1 MRMMISR
8 VACSNAA
15 VAAAK
20 NGPLSAVRALSTAAA
35 AAPEEAYDFVK
46 SRRAYRA
53 EVKTLRL
60 QFIDEVKRRKEQQ
73 ARDAEAQRLKIMK
86 EKAARLEI
94 KRQQQAIR
102 AAEVAREKAL
112 HEEKVRQ
119 YFEEKVLVRQARQEE
134 VERRRQALVESLHQQ
149 SESWITA
156 ENLEDKLTED
166 VFVYSSDQVAARAAF
181 DPSAATGSAVSW
193 LEKLQR
199 MKPAGFKEESENA
212 AKEDGAEPK
221 KEE

>member
-8 VACSNAA
+8 VVCSNAA
-15 VAAAK
+15 AAAAK
-20 NGPLSAVRALSTAAA
+20 NGPLSAARALSTAAA
-35 AAPEEAYDFVK
+35 AQEEAYDFVK
-46 SRRAYRA
+46 ARRAYRA

-134 VERRRQALVESLHQQ
+134 VERRRQALGRVAAP
-149 SESWITA
+149 A
-156 ENLEDKLTED
+156 ERVVDHGGEPRDKVTEE

-181 DPSAATGSAVSW
+181 DPSAASGSAVSW

-199 MKPAGFKEESENA
+199 MKPAGFQEKSEDA
-212 AKEDGAEPK
+212 VKEDDAEPK

>member
-1 MRMMISR
+1 MMLR
-8 VACSNAA
+8 VAGGNAA
-15 VAAAK
+15 AAAK
-20 NGPLSAVRALSTAAA
+20 SAPVARALSTAAA
-35 AAPEEAYDFVK
+35 TTTDDSYNFVA

-53 EVKTLRL
+53 EVKLLRKT
-60 QFIDEVKRRKEQQ
+60 FIDEVARRKEQQ

-119 YFEEKVLVRQARQEE
+119 YFEEKVLVREARNAE
-134 VERRRQALVESLHQQ
+134 VEKRRQALLDVLREQ
-149 SESWITA
+149 SKSWITS
-156 ENLEDKLTED
+156 ENLEDKLKED
-166 VFVYSSDQVAARAAF
+166 VFMYSSEQVAARAAF
-181 DPSAATGSAVSW
+181 DPSAATGSAMSW

-199 MKPAGFKEESENA
+199 MKPAGLKEESEEA
-212 AKEDGAEPK
+212 VVAEESE
-221 KEE
+221 KEEE